1 MCLGDA
7 SCGDE
12 SVALTFPQVSS
23 FNLVEPVHV
32 RKMLESREE
41 RKAGCEHR
49 QRPAGAFGVALQSC
63 VPGLRRRH
71 RLAVAEA
78 SVIPLLWYAAS
89 WYCRIVVRC
98 ARRTFILG
106 FLRQFVRCTAQCWVP
121 VWQRRHLLAVVDSVV
136 IPLLLP
142 AAPWY
147 CRIAVRCVGTIFSFF
162 LRWFLGHCGRCIKV
176 AAAFVVIAHTAHT
189 SPWAPQ
195 ESEPSGPLQTNL
207 TGSLRGHPI
216 ALIHFNS
223 ILCQGT
229 KLIAV

>member
-121 VWQRRHLLAVVDSVV
+121 VWQHRHLLAVVDSVV

-147 CRIAVRCVGTIFSFF
+147 CHIAVRCVGTIFFF
-162 LRWFLGHCGRCIKV
+162 LSS
-176 AAAFVVIAHTAHT
+176 VVSRALR
-189 SPWAPQ
+189 
-195 ESEPSGPLQTNL
+195 PLHQ
-207 TGSLRGHPI
+207 SCSCLRGHSPYRAYEPPGATGIGAVRAI
-216 ALIHFNS
+216 ADQSHRVAARAPNCPHSF
-223 ILCQGT
+223 
-229 KLIAV
+229 